1 MPVYPGALRV
11 ARDTTAIPG
20 HPLLV
25 VSSIACYQKLLTLV
39 ANIWEAR
46 CRSLQINQTTA
57 LAADN
62 YPEMEGLCSWGSK
75 HFGIKPTLTRAS

>member
-1 MPVYPGALRV
+1 M
-11 ARDTTAIPG
+11 
-20 HPLLV
+20 
-25 VSSIACYQKLLTLV
+25 LLTLV

-46 CRSLQINQTTA
+46 LPEPADKSDHA

-75 HFGIKPTLTRAS
+75 HFGIKPTLTHAS